1 LLHDRNLCQNII
13 FANIPLLGSIPQEVR
28 KSQGNIE
35 NFEVFFKIHK
45 NKIFPTARNP
55 IVLQI

>member
-1 LLHDRNLCQNII
+1 MIEICVKNII